1 MPNEKKGGG
10 ANVCDFITSIYYVP
24 QLTRSRRKLFLS
36 SDELDHL
43 SAAGKKFMEQLP
55 DLSYMLKS
63 TLSLPDN

>member
-1 MPNEKKGGG
+1 
-10 ANVCDFITSIYYVP
+10 
-24 QLTRSRRKLFLS
+24 
-36 SDELDHL
+36 L